1 MAKTFRAWNPHQ
13 EHLFPRS
20 LKEFVPAGHTAHFIV
35 QLVTEELNLT
45 DILGRY
51 TEVRGYPPH
60 SPKMMTAL
68 LLYGYMRAVY
78 SSRKLSQACEERT
91 DFMVI
96 TGMTTPDHRSI
107 ASFRKRHRKALT
119 GLFQQVV
126 KLCEKA
132 GLVKLEHVAIDG
144 TKIQANASL
153 SKGMTYGDIQKTEQ
167 ELGRRWLEEAERVD
181 AEEDALHGSKRGDEF
196 PTAKEALERIRKAK
210 RELEEEDFQK
220 RAEREKAEKEGK
232 KPQSKVKKRTAPPQ
246 EARYNFTDP
255 ESGLMKSRQ
264 GFMQAYNS
272 QIAVD
277 SKHQVIVACEV
288 SRAKNDLEEL
298 VPLVEQIKRTLG
310 RNPDEVSADTGYCST
325 ENLLVMKRK
334 RIRAYI
340 PKSDKMA
347 DKGLVREMSLRLR
360 RAGRRSR
367 YHLRKQ
373 VVEPV
378 FGTMKSARGFLQF
391 RMRGLPNV
399 ATEWA
404 LACSAHNLW
413 KLSRA
418 V

>member
-1 MAKTFRAWNPHQ
+1 M
-13 EHLFPRS
+13 
-20 LKEFVPAGHTAHFIV
+20 
-35 QLVTEELNLT
+35 
-45 DILGRY
+45 
-51 TEVRGYPPH
+51 RG
-60 SPKMMTAL
+60 
-68 LLYGYMRAVY
+68 VY

-96 TGMTTPDHRSI
+96 TGMTKPDHRSI
-107 ASFRKRHRKALT
+107 ASFRKRHGEALK

-144 TKIQANASL
+144 TKIQANASP
-153 SKGMTYGDIQKTEQ
+153 SKGMTYGEIKKTE
-167 ELGRRWLEEAERVD
+167 EGLAKRWLEEAERID
-181 AEEDALHGSKRGDEF
+181 AEEDAIHGDKRGDEF

-210 RELEEEDFQK
+210 KELEEEDNQK

-232 KPQSKVKKRTAPPQ
+232 KPQSKTKKRTEPPH

-277 SKHQVIVACEV
+277 SKHQVIVACGV

-298 VPLVEQIKRTLG
+298 VPLVKQIRRNLG
-310 RNPDEVSADTGYCST
+310 RTPDEVSADTGYCST
-325 ENLLVMKRK
+325 ENLAVMKRK
-334 RIRAYI
+334 KVRAYI
-340 PKSDKMA
+340 PKSDKMV

-367 YHLRKQ
+367 YRLRKQ

-378 FGTMKSARGFLQF
+378 FGTVKSARGFLLF
-391 RMRGLPNV
+391 RMRGLKNV
-399 ATEWA
+399 SIEWA
-404 LACSAHNLW
+404 LVCSAHNLW

-418 V
+418 F

>member
-1 MAKTFRAWNPHQ
+1 MAKTFRAWSPYQ

-20 LKEFVPAGHTAHFIV
+20 LKEFVPEGHTAHFIV
-35 QLVTEELNLT
+35 QLVMHELNLLA
-45 DILGRY
+45 ILESY
-51 TEVRGYPPH
+51 TEERGYPPH

-68 LLYGYMRAVY
+68 LLYGYMRGVY
-78 SSRKLSQACEERT
+78 SSRRLSQACDERT

-96 TGMTTPDHRSI
+96 TGMTKPDHRAI
-107 ASFRKRHRKALT
+107 ASFRKRHRDALA

-132 GLVKLEHVAIDG
+132 GLVTLEHVAIDG
-144 TKIQANASL
+144 TKIQANASY
-153 SKGMTYGDIQKTEQ
+153 SKGMTYGEIKKTEE
-167 ELGRRWLEEAERVD
+167 ELSRRWLEEAERID
-181 AEEDALHGSKRGDEF
+181 AEEDEIHGDKRGDEF
-196 PTAKEALERIRKAK
+196 PTAKEALDRIRKAK
-210 RELEEEDFQK
+210 AELEEEDKEK
-220 RAEREKAEKEGK
+220 RIGREKAEKEGR
-232 KPQSKVKKRTAPPQ
+232 KPQSKTKKRTAPPS

-264 GFMQAYNS
+264 GFVQAYNS

-277 SKHQVIVACEV
+277 SEHQVIVACDV

-298 VPLVEQIKRTLG
+298 IPLVEQITRNLG

-325 ENLLVMKRK
+325 ENLSVMKRRK
-334 RIRAYI
+334 IRAYI
-340 PKSDKMA
+340 PRSEKMA
-347 DKGLVREMSLRLR
+347 DKGVVREMTLQLRK
-360 RAGRRSR
+360 AGRRSR
-367 YHLRKQ
+367 YRLRKQ

-378 FGTMKSARGFLQF
+378 FGTMKSARGFIQF
-391 RMRGLPNV
+391 RMRGLQNV

-418 V
+418 I